1 MVSGVTSLGE
11 RPKSVGNVRCDDV
24 PDRLERL
31 GVDEVLMMVSMC
43 VDLCN

>member
-1 MVSGVTSLGE
+1 MVSGVRSVGGS
-11 RPKSVGNVRCDDV
+11 PQSVGNVRCDDV
-24 PDRLERL
+24 PDRLARL